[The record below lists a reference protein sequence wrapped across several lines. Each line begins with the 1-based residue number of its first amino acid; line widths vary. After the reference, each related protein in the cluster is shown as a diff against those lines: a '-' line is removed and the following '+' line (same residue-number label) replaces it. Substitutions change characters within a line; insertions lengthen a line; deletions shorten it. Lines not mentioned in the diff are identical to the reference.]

1 MNTVQKFSLTVADQ
15 LEVEMPL
22 GAQLLHVALVKARP
36 CLWALVDESRPRVRR
51 RFRLTATS
59 EPIRTTCPTGSSWAA
74 SSWAQTI
81 VICGSGRALR
91 QRLSPPDSQDAKT
104 AMRSANRRR
113 ARVSVV

>member
-59 EPIRTTCPTGSSWAA
+59 EPIPDHLPDWKFVGSVLVGANDCHLWDL
-74 SSWAQTI
+74 
-81 VICGSGRALR
+81 GERSGNA
-91 QRLSPPDSQDAKT
+91 
-104 AMRSANRRR
+104 
-113 ARVSVV
+113 